1 MKIHYLSYQQ
11 QMNIIKDLYNINDGV
26 EALARLENEYGIKIK
41 RLGLK
46 PTLRKFARK
55 LDKTKFFN
63 YDIEKAIKRHSGH
76 EIDLQKL

>member
-11 QMNIIKDLYNINDGV
+11 QINIIKDLYNINDGV